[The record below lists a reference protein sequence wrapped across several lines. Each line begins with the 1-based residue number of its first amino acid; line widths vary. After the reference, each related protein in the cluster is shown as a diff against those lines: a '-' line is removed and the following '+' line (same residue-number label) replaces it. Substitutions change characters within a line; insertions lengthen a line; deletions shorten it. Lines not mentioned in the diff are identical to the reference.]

1 MSVAAERPRQREWW
15 LRALLVFQAPSAVF
29 SALRSQDED
38 DVEAR
43 SEPLLA
49 IGFLAGVAAVLS
61 TSVAG
66 RLLDDPGG
74 GLLLVA
80 AWAVFAGALYGIAAV
95 WIGGLL
101 VHLAA
106 RRLGSLG
113 SYRRARQVVGL
124 ALAPVALSLLLLWPV
139 RLAVYG
145 EDVFRAGGSDAGTTG
160 TAVLDWLWAGAGLWA
175 LGLVLVGIRAV
186 HAWTWER
193 ATAALALAAALPV
206 VLVAAQVAF

>member
-1 MSVAAERPRQREWW
+1 MRPVQPSRAWW

-29 SALRSQDED
+29 SALRNQDED

-49 IGFLAGVAAVLS
+49 IGFLAGVAGVLS
-61 TSVAG
+61 TSAAG

-80 AWAVFAGALYGIAAV
+80 AWAIFAGALYGAAV
-95 WIGGLL
+95 VWLGGLL

-145 EDVFRAGGSDAGTTG
+145 EDVFRPGGDDAGATG
-160 TAVLDWLWAGAGLWA
+160 TAALDWLWAGAGVWA
-175 LGLVLVGIRAV
+175 LALVLVGIRAV

-193 ATAALALAAALPV
+193 ATAALALAAALPAL
-206 VLVAAQVAF
+206 LVAAQAAF